1 MQSFFVFQQIQPTK
15 MKKSENNE
23 KTDVEVKRSVRK
35 RNLMIIFSI
44 LILLVIG
51 LSIALAFL
59 VVMRN
64 KEVSEDAVMMGE
76 SLKSNDDEVNLE
88 ALVGTH
94 TGRMIAKSNETEAVI
109 DYRLVCSHG
118 VPHHHSL
125 LNCSLQQVGCATLKE
140 VNNTGDEEECLME
153 DMEFTF
159 DLDRDGN
166 FYTNDS
172 ELFDPVRLAVALY
185 SKHLRLSAM
194 DGKVRQIV
202 EKNNSSHAFVSYG
215 GLLLEVMELPENLLK
230 KSRGRKRTRKTLFAG
245 GNPHDFVGERTRRAV
260 STSPIL
266 KGAFAESFK
275 SMWNGGPYMKV
286 PSVYQK
292 SGREGIVRYDF
303 SLTNFEILLSTL
315 PDIRVTALS
324 KSSGSCTLNLQVDF
338 SQNGQCTNVIQSRVK
353 VYLNVRA
360 CIWFFCFARVKK
372 DDYVTLDFT
381 PLMEVSTT
389 LTTQPGNKLQYSFEL
404 ERFHSGTNS
413 DIGSINLKIHVVKVI
428 GLALFGPLGFLA
440 GFLVDH
446 FFERILKN
454 IYSDFNAR
462 VPGLIDSNV
471 EKLIMKSL
479 PRSGMIQIPNILMGP
494 LRQAISSCNNVNTLT
509 IELSKIGGFLQYVP
523 APFQPT
529 KIQCSGNGRILTV
542 HDNCMHDYG
551 TSGSGDHLEIYC
563 YRGAKRFCLSNE
575 LCPWRSHRSN
585 SCAAMFELATCSVSG
600 LSSISM
606 ATTWGVTS
614 TCRQHCRGWWIFR
627 RCSTTCT
634 CSGSTYRNI
643 QCHKGSVRT
652 V

>member
-1 MQSFFVFQQIQPTK
+1 M
-15 MKKSENNE
+15 E
-23 KTDVEVKRSVRK
+23 K
-35 RNLMIIFSI
+35 I
-44 LILLVIG
+44 LVMG
-51 LSIALAFL
+51 LSIALV

-64 KEVSEDAVMMGE
+64 KEVSGDPLMKDE
-76 SLKSNDDEVNLE
+76 SLKSNIDEVNLE

-94 TGRMIAKSNETEAVI
+94 TGRMIVKSNETEAVI
-109 DYRLVCSHG
+109 NYRLVCSHG
-118 VPHHHSL
+118 VPPQRSL
-125 LNCSLQQVGCATLKE
+125 VNCNFQQVGCAMLKE
-140 VNNTGDEEECLME
+140 VNNADVEEECLME

-166 FYTNDS
+166 FHTNDS

-185 SKHLRLSAM
+185 SKHFRLPGM
-194 DGKVRQIV
+194 DGKVSQIV
-202 EKNNSSHAFVSYG
+202 ERSNSSHAFVSYG
-215 GLLLEVMELPENLLK
+215 GLLLEVMELPESLLK

-260 STSPIL
+260 PTGPIL
-266 KGAFAESFK
+266 RGAFAESFK
-275 SMWNGGPYMKV
+275 SMWSGGPYVKV

-292 SGREGIVRYDF
+292 SGREGLVRYDF
-303 SLTNFEILLSTL
+303 SLTNFEILLSSL

-324 KSSGSCTLNLQVDF
+324 KSSGTCTLNLQTDF

-353 VYLNVRA
+353 VYLNARA
-360 CIWFFCFARVKK
+360 CIWVFCFARVEK

-389 LTTQPGNKLQYSFEL
+389 LATQPGNKLQYSFEL

-413 DIGSINLKIHVVKVI
+413 DIGSINVKIHVVKVI
-428 GLALFGPLGFLA
+428 GWVLFGPLGFLV

-446 FFERILKN
+446 LFERMAKN
-454 IYSDFNAR
+454 IYSDLNAR
-462 VPGLIDSNV
+462 VPGLIDPKV

-479 PRSGMIQIPNILMGP
+479 PRSGMIQISDILMGP
-494 LRQAISSCNNVNTLT
+494 LHQAISSCNNVNTLT

-523 APFQPT
+523 PPFQPN
-529 KIQCSGNGRILTV
+529 KIQCSGSGRILTV

-551 TSGSGDHLEIYC
+551 TSGSGNHLEIYC
-563 YRGAKRFCLSNE
+563 YRGAKRFCLSHE
-575 LCPWRSHRSN
+575 LCLWRSHRSN
-585 SCAAMFELATCSVSG
+585 SCAAMFESATCSVSG
-600 LSSISM
+600 LNSVSM
-606 ATTWGVTS
+606 ATTWGVAS

>member
-1 MQSFFVFQQIQPTK
+1 ME
-15 MKKSENNE
+15 KSENNE
-23 KTDVEVKRSVRK
+23 KTDVEVKQSTSK
-35 RNLMIIFSI
+35 RNLMIILSI
-44 LILLVIG
+44 LLLLVIG

-59 VVMRN
+59 AVMRN
-64 KEVSEDAVMMGE
+64 KEVSGNGVMMKDE
-76 SLKSNDDEVNLE
+76 PLKSNDNEVNLE

-94 TGRMIAKSNETEAVI
+94 TGRMRAKSNETEAVI
-109 DYRLVCSHG
+109 DYRLVCSHS
-118 VPHHHSL
+118 VPRHHSL
-125 LNCSLQQVGCATLKE
+125 LNCNLQQVGCATLKE
-140 VNNTGDEEECLME
+140 VNNTNDEEECLME
-153 DMEFTF
+153 DMKFTF

-166 FYTNDS
+166 FYTNES

-185 SKHLRLSAM
+185 SKHLKLPTM
-194 DGKVRQIV
+194 DGNIGQIV
-202 EKNNSSHAFVSYG
+202 ERNNSSHAFVSYG

-230 KSRGRKRTRKTLFAG
+230 KSSGRKGMRNTLFTS
-245 GNPHDFVGERTRRAV
+245 GNPYDFVGERKRRTV
-260 STSPIL
+260 STGPIL
-266 KGAFAESFK
+266 NGAFANSFK
-275 SMWNGGPYMKV
+275 SMWSGGPYVKV

-292 SGREGIVRYDF
+292 SGREGIVSYHF

-315 PDIRVTALS
+315 PDIRATTLS
-324 KSSGSCTLNLQVDF
+324 KSSGICTLNLQADF

-353 VYLNVRA
+353 VYVNARA
-360 CIWFFCFARVKK
+360 CIWIFCFARVKK

-413 DIGSINLKIHVVKVI
+413 DIGGIKVNINIGKVI
-428 GLALFGPLGFLA
+428 GLVLFGPFGFLV

-446 FFERILKN
+446 LFERIAKY
-454 IYSDFNAR
+454 IYNNLNAR
-462 VPGLIDSNV
+462 VPGLIDSKV

-494 LRQAISSCNNVNTLT
+494 LQQAISSCNNVNTLT
-509 IELSKIGGFLQYVP
+509 IELSKIEGLLQYVP
-523 APFQPT
+523 APFQPN
-529 KIQCSGNGRILTV
+529 KIQCSGNGRILSV

-551 TSGSGDHLEIYC
+551 TSRRGDRLEIYC
-563 YRGAKRFCLSNE
+563 YRGAKRFCLSHE

-600 LSSISM
+600 LNSASM

-643 QCHKGSVRT
+643 QCHKGSVRA

>member
-1 MQSFFVFQQIQPTK
+1 ME
-15 MKKSENNE
+15 KSENNE
-23 KTDVEVKRSVRK
+23 KADVEVKQSTSK
-35 RNLMIIFSI
+35 RNLMIILSI
-44 LILLVIG
+44 LLLLVIG

-59 VVMRN
+59 AVMRN
-64 KEVSEDAVMMGE
+64 KEVSGNGVMMKDE
-76 SLKSNDDEVNLE
+76 PLKSNDNEVNLE

-94 TGRMIAKSNETEAVI
+94 TGRMRAKSNETEAVI
-109 DYRLVCSHG
+109 DYRLVCSHS
-118 VPHHHSL
+118 VPRHHSL
-125 LNCSLQQVGCATLKE
+125 LNCNLQQVGCATLKE
-140 VNNTGDEEECLME
+140 VNNTNDEEECLME
-153 DMEFTF
+153 DMKFTF

-166 FYTNDS
+166 FYTNES

-185 SKHLRLSAM
+185 SKHLKLPTM
-194 DGKVRQIV
+194 DGNIGQIV
-202 EKNNSSHAFVSYG
+202 ERNNSSHAFVSYG

-230 KSRGRKRTRKTLFAG
+230 KSSGRKGMRNTLFTS
-245 GNPHDFVGERTRRAV
+245 GNPYDFVGERKRRTV
-260 STSPIL
+260 STGPIL
-266 KGAFAESFK
+266 NGAFANSFK
-275 SMWNGGPYMKV
+275 SMWSGGPYVKV

-292 SGREGIVRYDF
+292 SGREGIVSYHF

-315 PDIRVTALS
+315 PDIRATTLS
-324 KSSGSCTLNLQVDF
+324 KSSGICTLNLQADF

-353 VYLNVRA
+353 VYVNARA
-360 CIWFFCFARVKK
+360 CIWIFCFARVKK

-381 PLMEVSTT
+381 PLMEISTT

-413 DIGSINLKIHVVKVI
+413 DIGGIKVNINIGKVI
-428 GLALFGPLGFLA
+428 GLVLFGPFGFLV

-446 FFERILKN
+446 LFERIAKY
-454 IYSDFNAR
+454 IYNNLNAR
-462 VPGLIDSNV
+462 VPGLIDSKV

-494 LRQAISSCNNVNTLT
+494 LQQAISSCNNVNTLT
-509 IELSKIGGFLQYVP
+509 IELSKIEGLLQYVP
-523 APFQPT
+523 APFQPN
-529 KIQCSGNGRILTV
+529 KIQCSGNGRILSV

-551 TSGSGDHLEIYC
+551 TSRRGDRLEIYC
-563 YRGAKRFCLSNE
+563 YRGAKRFCLSHE
-575 LCPWRSHRSN
+575 MCPWRSHRSN

-600 LSSISM
+600 LNSASM

-643 QCHKGSVRT
+643 QCHKGSVRA

>member
-1 MQSFFVFQQIQPTK
+1 ME
-15 MKKSENNE
+15 KSENNE
-23 KTDVEVKRSVRK
+23 KTDVEVKQSTSK
-35 RNLMIIFSI
+35 RNLMIILSI
-44 LILLVIG
+44 LLLLVIG

-59 VVMRN
+59 AVMRN
-64 KEVSEDAVMMGE
+64 KEVSGNGVMMKDE
-76 SLKSNDDEVNLE
+76 PLKSNDNEVNLE

-94 TGRMIAKSNETEAVI
+94 TGRMRAKSNETEAVI
-109 DYRLVCSHG
+109 DYRLVCSHS
-118 VPHHHSL
+118 VPRHHSL
-125 LNCSLQQVGCATLKE
+125 LNCNLQQVGCATLKE
-140 VNNTGDEEECLME
+140 VNNTNDEEECLME
-153 DMEFTF
+153 DMKFTF

-166 FYTNDS
+166 FYTNES

-185 SKHLRLSAM
+185 SKHLKLPTM
-194 DGKVRQIV
+194 DGNIGQIV
-202 EKNNSSHAFVSYG
+202 ERNNSSHAFVSYG

-230 KSRGRKRTRKTLFAG
+230 KSSGRKGMRNTLFTS
-245 GNPHDFVGERTRRAV
+245 GNPYDFVGERKRRTV
-260 STSPIL
+260 STGPIL
-266 KGAFAESFK
+266 NGAFANSFK
-275 SMWNGGPYMKV
+275 SMWSGGPYVKV

-292 SGREGIVRYDF
+292 SGREGIVSYHF

-315 PDIRVTALS
+315 PDIRATTLS
-324 KSSGSCTLNLQVDF
+324 KSSGICTLNLQADF

-353 VYLNVRA
+353 VYVNARA
-360 CIWFFCFARVKK
+360 CIWIFCFARVKK

-381 PLMEVSTT
+381 PLMEISTT

-413 DIGSINLKIHVVKVI
+413 DIGGIKVNINIGKVI
-428 GLALFGPLGFLA
+428 GLVLFGPFGFLV

-446 FFERILKN
+446 LFERIAKY
-454 IYSDFNAR
+454 IYNNLNAR
-462 VPGLIDSNV
+462 VPGLIDSKV

-494 LRQAISSCNNVNTLT
+494 LQQAISSCNNVNTLT
-509 IELSKIGGFLQYVP
+509 IELSKIEGLLQYVP
-523 APFQPT
+523 APFQPN
-529 KIQCSGNGRILTV
+529 KIQCSGNGRILSV

-551 TSGSGDHLEIYC
+551 TSRRGDRLEIYC
-563 YRGAKRFCLSNE
+563 YRGAKRFCLSHE

-600 LSSISM
+600 LNSASM

-643 QCHKGSVRT
+643 QCHKGSVRA

>member
-1 MQSFFVFQQIQPTK
+1 ME
-15 MKKSENNE
+15 KSENNE
-23 KTDVEVKRSVRK
+23 KTDVEVKQSTSK
-35 RNLMIIFSI
+35 RNLMIILSI
-44 LILLVIG
+44 LLLLVIG

-59 VVMRN
+59 AVMRN
-64 KEVSEDAVMMGE
+64 KEVSGNGVMMKDE
-76 SLKSNDDEVNLE
+76 PLKSNDNEVNLE

-94 TGRMIAKSNETEAVI
+94 TGRMRAKSNETEAVI
-109 DYRLVCSHG
+109 DYRLVCSHS
-118 VPHHHSL
+118 VPRHHSL
-125 LNCSLQQVGCATLKE
+125 LNCNLQQVGCATLKE
-140 VNNTGDEEECLME
+140 VNNTNDEEECLME
-153 DMEFTF
+153 DMKFTF

-166 FYTNDS
+166 FYTNES

-185 SKHLRLSAM
+185 SKHLKLPTM
-194 DGKVRQIV
+194 DGNIGQIV
-202 EKNNSSHAFVSYG
+202 ERNNSSHAFVSYG

-230 KSRGRKRTRKTLFAG
+230 KSSGRKGMRNTLFTS
-245 GNPHDFVGERTRRAV
+245 GNPYDFVGERKRRTV
-260 STSPIL
+260 STGPIL
-266 KGAFAESFK
+266 NGAFANSFK
-275 SMWNGGPYMKV
+275 SMWSGGPYVKV

-292 SGREGIVRYDF
+292 SGREGIVSYHF

-315 PDIRVTALS
+315 PDIRATTLS
-324 KSSGSCTLNLQVDF
+324 KSSGICTLNLQADF
-338 SQNGQCTNVIQSRVK
+338 SHNGQCTNVIQSRVK
-353 VYLNVRA
+353 VYVNARA
-360 CIWFFCFARVKK
+360 CIWIFCFARVKK

-381 PLMEVSTT
+381 PLMEISTT

-413 DIGSINLKIHVVKVI
+413 DIGGIKVNINIGKVI
-428 GLALFGPLGFLA
+428 GLVLFGPFGFLV

-446 FFERILKN
+446 LFERIAKY
-454 IYSDFNAR
+454 IYNNLNAR
-462 VPGLIDSNV
+462 VPGLIDSKV

-494 LRQAISSCNNVNTLT
+494 LQQAISSCNNVNTLT
-509 IELSKIGGFLQYVP
+509 IELSKIEGLLQYVP
-523 APFQPT
+523 APFQPN
-529 KIQCSGNGRILTV
+529 KIQCSGNGRILSV

-551 TSGSGDHLEIYC
+551 TSRRGDRLEIYC
-563 YRGAKRFCLSNE
+563 YRGAKRFCLSHE

-600 LSSISM
+600 LNSASM

-643 QCHKGSVRT
+643 QCHKGSVRA